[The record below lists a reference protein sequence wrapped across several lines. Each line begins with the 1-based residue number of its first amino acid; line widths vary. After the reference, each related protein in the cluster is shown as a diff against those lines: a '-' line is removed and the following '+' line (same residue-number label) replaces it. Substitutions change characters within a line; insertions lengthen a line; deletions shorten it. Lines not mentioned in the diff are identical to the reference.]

1 MPDSLTP
8 PLAVQPVD
16 VDINLRVL
24 PPRRKLTGATLG
36 MLSLISIGHAWR
48 AGAL

>member
-16 VDINLRVL
+16 ADIGLRVL
-24 PPRRKLTGATLG
+24 SPRRKLTDATLG
-36 MLSLISIGHAWR
+36 MLSLISIRHAWR
-48 AGAL
+48 AGSL